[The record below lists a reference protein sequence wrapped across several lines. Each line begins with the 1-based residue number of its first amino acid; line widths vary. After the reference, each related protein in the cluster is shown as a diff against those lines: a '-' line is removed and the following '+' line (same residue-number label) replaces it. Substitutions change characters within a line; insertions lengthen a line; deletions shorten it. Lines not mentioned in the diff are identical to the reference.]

1 MDQVTCHRWILYV
14 VADSKYTKK
23 FVIFVDCINLTEM
36 AVFNKNKKE
45 RKPSMKKKLFFSLG
59 SLAMILLLSG
69 VISIIEYRRMSDY
82 VSDLIA
88 ANIKSINLSQKL
100 ADLTQEYNDQM
111 LAVVVQND
119 ISLMPDFNLDY
130 FNAQSD
136 SLRSSFTSSRMLPK
150 VDSVVTAF
158 DAFMKTSL
166 KFDEVFLADNVNT
179 GEWFFGSLQPRYTK
193 LRQDLISLNDVIHE
207 ELQRNSADFDAGFY
221 RSIIPGVVSVG
232 AGLLLI
238 LLLLY
243 FTMAYYVKPIYRM
256 ADGIDGYRHSGR
268 RHVYEFD
275 GDDQLSDINAG
286 ITEIIDENVELKKRV
301 KKLRDERERL
311 LQNISDLTAE

>member
-1 MDQVTCHRWILYV
+1 ML
-14 VADSKYTKK
+14 
-23 FVIFVDCINLTEM
+23 EM
-36 AVFNKNKKE
+36 ALGLFRRKKE

-59 SLAMILLLSG
+59 SLAMILLLSS
-69 VISIIEYRRMSDY
+69 VISILEYRRMSDY

-88 ANIKSINLSQKL
+88 SNIKSINLSQKL
-100 ADLTQEYNDQM
+100 ADITQEYNDQM

-119 ISLMPDFNLDY
+119 ISLMPDFNLAY

-136 SLRSSFTSSRMLPK
+136 SLRGSFTSGKMLPK
-150 VDSVVTAF
+150 VDSVVMSF

-166 KFDEVFLADNVNT
+166 KFDEVFLADTVNT

-193 LRQDLISLNDVIHE
+193 LRQDLTSLNEVIHE
-207 ELQRNSADFDAGFY
+207 ELRNNSADFDAGFY

-243 FTMAYYVKPIYRM
+243 FTMIYYVRPICRMSDGLDAYRL
-256 ADGIDGYRHSGR
+256 SSR
-268 RHVYEFD
+268 RYLYEFD
-275 GDDQLSDINAG
+275 GDDQLANINTG
-286 ITEIIDENVELKKRV
+286 LTEIIDENVELKRRV
-301 KKLRDERERL
+301 KNLRDEREKL
-311 LQNISDLTAE
+311 MENQ

>member
-1 MDQVTCHRWILYV
+1 MAFFNRRN
-14 VADSKYTKK
+14 K
-23 FVIFVDCINLTEM
+23 TE
-36 AVFNKNKKE
+36 K
-45 RKPSMKKKLFFSLG
+45 KPSMKKKLFLSLG

-69 VISIIEYRRMSDY
+69 VISILEYRRMSDY

-119 ISLMPDFNLDY
+119 ISMMPDFNLDY

-136 SLRSSFTSSRMLPK
+136 SLRSSFTSERMLPK

-166 KFDEVFLADNVNT
+166 KFDEVFLADSVDT

-193 LRQDLISLNDVIHE
+193 LRQDLNSLNEVIHD
-207 ELQRNSADFDAGFY
+207 ELLRNSADFDAGFY

-243 FTMAYYVKPIYRM
+243 FTMAYYVKPIYRI
-256 ADGIDGYRHSGR
+256 ADGINSFRLSG
-268 RHVYEFD
+268 
-275 GDDQLSDINAG
+275 
-286 ITEIIDENVELKKRV
+286 
-301 KKLRDERERL
+301 
-311 LQNISDLTAE
+311 

>member
-1 MDQVTCHRWILYV
+1 
-14 VADSKYTKK
+14 
-23 FVIFVDCINLTEM
+23 M
-36 AVFNKNKKE
+36 ALGLFRRKKE

-59 SLAMILLLSG
+59 SLAMILLLSS
-69 VISIIEYRRMSDY
+69 VISILEYRRMSDY

-88 ANIKSINLSQKL
+88 SNIKSINLSQKL
-100 ADLTQEYNDQM
+100 ADITQEYNDQM

-119 ISLMPDFNLDY
+119 ISLMPDFNLAY

-136 SLRSSFTSSRMLPK
+136 SLRGSFTSGKMLPK
-150 VDSVVTAF
+150 VDSVVMSF

-166 KFDEVFLADNVNT
+166 KFDEVFLADTVNT

-193 LRQDLISLNDVIHE
+193 LRQDLTSLNEVIHE
-207 ELQRNSADFDAGFY
+207 ELRNNSADFDAGFY

-243 FTMAYYVKPIYRM
+243 FTMVYYVRPICRMSDGLDAYRL
-256 ADGIDGYRHSGR
+256 SSR
-268 RHVYEFD
+268 RYLYEFD
-275 GDDQLSDINAG
+275 GDDQLANINTG
-286 ITEIIDENVELKKRV
+286 LTEIIDENVELKRRV
-301 KKLRDERERL
+301 KNLRDEREKL
-311 LQNISDLTAE
+311 MENQ